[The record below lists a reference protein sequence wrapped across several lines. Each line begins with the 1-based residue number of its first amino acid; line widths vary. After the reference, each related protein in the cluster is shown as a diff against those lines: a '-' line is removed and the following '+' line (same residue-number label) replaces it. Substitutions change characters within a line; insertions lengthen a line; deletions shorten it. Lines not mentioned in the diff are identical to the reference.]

1 MAETT
6 QTLRSA
12 GVTRSKKKTSQLKE
26 IWRRYRKNKAAVL
39 GLVILVFILG
49 IALFADL
56 IVPYSKCIEQV
67 GADRLQGPSL
77 THFFGTDEYGRD
89 LFARVVHGSRFSLFI
104 GVATSLMALVFGA
117 ILGASAGYF
126 GGVVDNVICR
136 IIDVFACVPPILLSL
151 AVVAALGTNLRNLII
166 AITVSCIP
174 GNVRLIRS
182 LVLTVAEQ
190 DYVEAARSYGTSTPR
205 ILFRYVLP
213 NAMGPIIVNTTMSI
227 SDMILSAA
235 GLSFIGMGIQPPSP
249 EWGALLSNA
258 QTYLFTAPYML
269 VFPGI
274 FIILSSLAFNLVGDG
289 LTDALDPK
297 LADLGRLRWKR
308 KKEVLKIENFIDLL

>member
-1 MAETT
+1 MEERAVADNR
-6 QTLRSA
+6 Q
-12 GVTRSKKKTSQLKE
+12 KKKKSSQLKE

-39 GLVILVFILG
+39 GLIILVFILSVA
-49 IALFADL
+49 IFADV

-77 THFFGTDEYGRD
+77 AHFFGTDEYGRD
-89 LFARVVHGSRFSLFI
+89 LFARVIHGSRFSLFI

-205 ILFRYVLP
+205 IIFRYVLP

-269 VFPGI
+269 IFPGV

-297 LADLGRLRWKR
+297 LKD
-308 KKEVLKIENFIDLL
+308 

>member
-274 FIILSSLAFNLVGDG
+274 FIILSSLAFNMVGDG

-297 LADLGRLRWKR
+297 LKD
-308 KKEVLKIENFIDLL
+308 

>member
-1 MAETT
+1 MADRKTS
-6 QTLRSA
+6 RA
-12 GVTRSKKKTSQLKE
+12 GRKPASQLKE
-26 IWRRYRKNKAAVL
+26 IARRYRKNKAAML
-39 GLVILVFILG
+39 GLVILLLILG
-49 IALFADL
+49 IALFADV
-56 IVPYSKCIEQV
+56 IVPYSRCIEQV
-67 GADRLQGPSL
+67 GADRLQGPSPA
-77 THFFGTDEYGRD
+77 HFFGTDEYGRD

-104 GVATSLMALVFGA
+104 GVATSLMALVAGA
-117 ILGASAGYF
+117 VLGASAGYF
-126 GGVVDNVICR
+126 GGMVDNVIMR
-136 IIDVFACVPPILLSL
+136 IMDIFACVPPILLSL

-182 LVLTVAEQ
+182 LVLTASEQ
-190 DYVEAARSYGTSTPR
+190 DYVEAARSYGASTPR
-205 ILFRYVLP
+205 IIFRYVLP
-213 NAMGPIIVNTTMSI
+213 NAMGPIIVNTTMAI

-258 QTYLFTAPYML
+258 QTYLFSAPYML
-269 VFPGI
+269 VFPGV

-297 LADLGRLRWKR
+297 LKD
-308 KKEVLKIENFIDLL
+308 